1 MNRLIDS
8 EKHAEYPATRT
19 VVRENG
25 MRIPDPEAFDRPNLS
40 DGVAFGLCLRGGFRF
55 RIDYREHCVSAGQLF
70 VVLPRHLFTPI
81 SGSEESDVRILTVPL
96 DKIHRSSLIPDFD
109 LLRRTEARPCLTPD
123 GEQLKRIAAVW
134 ELLAPY
140 ESGGGRA
147 AQIREALTSAL
158 LLIVTSLVEEQPP
171 QGGEGPVT
179 RQEQL
184 TQDFFS
190 LLLEYHGRQH
200 GVAFYADRLCISAKY
215 LSSVVKSVTGYAPH
229 TWINEAVVMQAKRE
243 IRTTDRSI
251 QQIAESLHFATS
263 TSFVRFFRQHTG
275 STPLD
280 YRKNG
285 VPRAVILP
293 DRNGR

>member
-1 MNRLIDS
+1 M
-8 EKHAEYPATRT
+8 
-19 VVRENG
+19 
-25 MRIPDPEAFDRPNLS
+25 
-40 DGVAFGLCLRGGFRF
+40 
-55 RIDYREHCVSAGQLF
+55 
-70 VVLPRHLFTPI
+70 VLPRHLFTPI

-215 LSSVVKSVTGYAPH
+215 LSSVVKSVTGYSPQI
-229 TWINEAVVMQAKRE
+229 WINEALIMRAKRE

>member
-1 MNRLIDS
+1 M
-8 EKHAEYPATRT
+8 
-19 VVRENG
+19 
-25 MRIPDPEAFDRPNLS
+25 
-40 DGVAFGLCLRGGFRF
+40 
-55 RIDYREHCVSAGQLF
+55 
-70 VVLPRHLFTPI
+70 
-81 SGSEESDVRILTVPL
+81 
-96 DKIHRSSLIPDFD
+96 
-109 LLRRTEARPCLTPD
+109 
-123 GEQLKRIAAVW
+123 
-134 ELLAPY
+134 
-140 ESGGGRA
+140 
-147 AQIREALTSAL
+147 
-158 LLIVTSLVEEQPP
+158 
-171 QGGEGPVT
+171 T

-184 TQDFFS
+184 TQDFFT
-190 LLLEYHGRQH
+190 LLLEHHERQH

-229 TWINEAVVMQAKRE
+229 TWINEAVVMQAKRK

-275 STPLD
+275 CTPLD

>member
-123 GEQLKRIAAVW
+123 GEQLKPCGNCSLRMN
-134 ELLAPY
+134 
-140 ESGGGRA
+140 RA
-147 AQIREALTSAL
+147 AA
-158 LLIVTSLVEEQPP
+158 
-171 QGGEGPVT
+171 
-179 RQEQL
+179 
-184 TQDFFS
+184 
-190 LLLEYHGRQH
+190 
-200 GVAFYADRLCISAKY
+200 
-215 LSSVVKSVTGYAPH
+215 APH
-229 TWINEAVVMQAKRE
+229 K
-243 IRTTDRSI
+243 S
-251 QQIAESLHFATS
+251 
-263 TSFVRFFRQHTG
+263 
-275 STPLD
+275 
-280 YRKNG
+280 
-285 VPRAVILP
+285 
-293 DRNGR
+293 GRR